1 MGFNASAGLAAIN
14 GYRDAQQ
21 YQSDIAA
28 RKARNQYIVDTT
40 PGLATLANARTDS
53 ELGDLGDKEE
63 LRPLWQENSR
73 LAAEG
78 EGERGRLGLAQA
90 QAATARGPV
99 VEQTNDL
106 NAGLSLAQAQ
116 SNQANRPTY
125 DLIDAS
131 KARTGLTVQQGLE
144 QVAPLNNSAN
154 LGKAAAGA
162 SAGGIQALQG
172 VVQALNSGD
181 STLLGRSVAD
191 AHSALTGGP
200 LREDVAGARMIE
212 VNGQKA
218 LAVYDS
224 SGQIIADIPPM
235 PASTLT
241 QLQQQLNLGKKSEL
255 KSVAP
260 GATLVRTG
268 ADGVPRPV
276 FTAPESQAKV
286 AGAKMGP
293 LQRDAEY
300 IAGVQ
305 GIPVSR
311 AIDQIQQ
318 GKSMSRQDFI
328 ARNLADRA
336 KADLTGRFKP
346 TQADVAAASELY
358 DQIQTAGSG
367 KMPPAAQPAAG
378 GGTSKPAQPTMAP
391 TNADLRRL
399 MGLP

>member
-63 LRPLWQENSR
+63 LRPLRQENSR
-73 LAAEG
+73 TAAEA
-78 EGERGRLGLAQA
+78 EGVRGRLGHAQA
-90 QAATARGPV
+90 QAATARSPV
-99 VEQTNDL
+99 VEQTNDV
-106 NAGLSLAQAQ
+106 NASLGLAQAQ

-162 SAGGIQALQG
+162 SAAGVQALQG
-172 VVQALNSGD
+172 VVNALNSGD
-181 STLLGRSVAD
+181 STLLGRTVAD
-191 AHSALTGGP
+191 AHSALSGKP
-200 LREDVAGARMIE
+200 LRDDVAGARMID

-276 FTAPESQAKV
+276 FTAPESQKSV
-286 AGAKMGP
+286 LEKAGSLEKN
-293 LQRDAEY
+293 
-300 IAGVQ
+300 
-305 GIPVSR
+305 
-311 AIDQIQQ
+311 
-318 GKSMSRQDFI
+318 
-328 ARNLADRA
+328 AR
-336 KADLTGRFKP
+336 FY
-346 TQADVAAASELY
+346 AAATGVPLNVAVQQLSMGKAKDMSSFLSQAISDKRKSDLVGKWEPTPEWIAQQKELWNS
-358 DQIQTAGSG
+358 IQSASTQGGGLSS
-367 KMPPAAQPAAG
+367 AQPAT
-378 GGTSKPAQPTMAP
+378 GTSKPAQPTMAP

>member
-1 MGFNASAGLAAIN
+1 MGFNALAGLAALK
-14 GYRDAQQ
+14 GFRESQQ
-21 YQSDIAA
+21 FQSDLAA

-53 ELGDLGDKEE
+53 ELGDLGDKED
-63 LRPLWQENSR
+63 LRPLRQENSR
-73 LAAEG
+73 IAAEG

-90 QAATARGPV
+90 KAATARSPV

-144 QVAPLNNSAN
+144 KTAPLNNNAN

-162 SAGGIQALQG
+162 SAGGLQALQG

-191 AHSALTGGP
+191 AHSALSGKP
-200 LREDVAGARMIE
+200 LREDVAGARMID

-218 LAVYDS
+218 LAVVDS

>member
-1 MGFNASAGLAAIN
+1 MGFNAIAGLAALN
-14 GYRDAQQ
+14 GFRDAEQ

-28 RKARNQYIVDTT
+28 RKARNQHIVDTT
-40 PGLATLANARTDS
+40 PGLTTLANARTNS
-53 ELGDLGDKEE
+53 EIGDIGDNEE
-63 LRPLWQENSR
+63 LRPLRRVGNR
-73 LAAEG
+73 LNLEL

-90 QAATARGPV
+90 TAATARSPI
-99 VEQTNDL
+99 VEQTNDV
-106 NAGLSLAQAQ
+106 NAGLGLAQAR
-116 SNQANRPTY
+116 SNQANRSTY

-144 QVAPLNNSAN
+144 QVAPLKRA
-154 LGKAAAGA
+154 GDYRKAAADSSA
-162 SAGGIQALQG
+162 SGVQALQG

-181 STLLGRSVAD
+181 SMLLGRSVAD
-191 AHSALTGGP
+191 AHSALSGEP
-200 LREDVAGARMIE
+200 LRDDVAGARMIE

-218 LAVYDS
+218 LVVYDS

-241 QLQQQLNLGKKSEL
+241 QLQQQMNLGKKSEL

-311 AIDQIQQ
+311 AIEQIQQ
-318 GKSMSRQDFI
+318 GKSLNRTDFI
-328 ARNLADRA
+328 ARNMADRA

-358 DQIQTAGSG
+358 DQIQAAGSG
-367 KMPPAAQPAAG
+367 KVAPGAQPTGG